1 MQETWFSPWV
11 RKIPGRRKWQPT
23 PVFLPGE
30 FHGQRSLVGCRP
42 WIRRVRYNWM
52 TDTHT
57 KCQLKWRQFEN
68 SKNLHCCRAPNFK
81 ESLPVSLQREEKC
94 MIIILHRHFWG
105 STINQ
110 AEKLA
115 RYSHL
120 MKLESVHCNGWDQV
134 KTFMKR
140 SRPWRERKDR
150 TWDPFKLA

>member
-1 MQETWFSPWV
+1 MSKDLEKETATHSNILAWRTPWTEES
-11 RKIPGRRKWQPT
+11 GRLQAMDS
-23 PVFLPGE
+23 
-30 FHGQRSLVGCRP
+30 Q
-42 WIRRVRYNWM
+42 RVRHNWA

-68 SKNLHCCRAPNFK
+68 SKNSHCFRASNFK
-81 ESLPVSLQREEKC
+81 EALPVSLQREEKC
-94 MIIILHRHFWG
+94 MIINLHRHFWG

-140 SRPWRERKDR
+140 SRPWRECKDR
-150 TWDPFKLA
+150 MWDPFKLA